1 MCEIL
6 CIIICGMLQGDF
18 RQFYLVSLSV
28 VVVLGVVL
36 FYLKSL
42 TIKQR
47 VGYCIL
53 HMQVDVPSDEV
64 LHKCL
69 YKK

>member
-1 MCEIL
+1 MYHYL
-6 CIIICGMLQGDF
+6 WYVTRGFQTVH
-18 RQFYLVSLSV
+18 LVSLSVVV

-36 FYLKSL
+36 FYLRLL

>member
-1 MCEIL
+1 MLECEIL

-18 RQFYLVSLSV
+18 RQFYLISLSVVV

-36 FYLKSL
+36 FYLRLL

-53 HMQVDVPSDEV
+53 HMQVDVP
-64 LHKCL
+64 
-69 YKK
+69 

>member
-1 MCEIL
+1 MLECEIL

-18 RQFYLVSLSV
+18 RQFHLVSLSVVV

-36 FYLKSL
+36 FSLKSL

-53 HMQVDVPSDEV
+53 HMQVDVP
-64 LHKCL
+64 
-69 YKK
+69 